1 MEDDQDMME
10 TYDGSTESDDDRLLA
25 PLGESYDGLV
35 TSSPCTHVYDVGLCV
50 VATCVVDQG
59 QDERSNSSQNPSK
72 KLVRKRRNVVS
83 YSGNASCL

>member
-25 PLGESYDGLV
+25 PLGESYDALV
-35 TSSPCTHVYDVGLCV
+35 TSSPCTQIYDVGLCV
-50 VATCVVDQG
+50 VETCVVDQG
-59 QDERSNSSQNPSK
+59 QDECFNRSQDPSK
-72 KLVRKRRNVVS
+72 KLFRKGRNVVS